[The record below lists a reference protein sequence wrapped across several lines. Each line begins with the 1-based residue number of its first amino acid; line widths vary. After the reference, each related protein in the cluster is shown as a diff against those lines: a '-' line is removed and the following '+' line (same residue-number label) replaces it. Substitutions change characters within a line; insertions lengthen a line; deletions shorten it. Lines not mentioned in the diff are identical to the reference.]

1 MFKYIVL
8 CGALVLVSSCTG
20 QESASAVASAG
31 SGEPAAVA
39 APPAPPE
46 PLPLADAASIAGKWD
61 VVSFEGYRP
70 RRLSGTHRAAYADFS
85 ERGVGLRMEC
95 NYSGRAGTIRDGK
108 FIASEAD
115 DGAQTVMSCGRER
128 DARESRFFSF
138 FDKDATIERIGP
150 DRLLLRSGATE
161 LILERPAVRRLQ
173 YVPTPAEL
181 EGRWRLLEVTHYMP
195 GGGYSGIGLSE
206 VPGRIVVSGDR
217 LSYSRCPQF
226 GLTFR
231 VGPDGRLEKTG
242 GTAPPAT
249 PADCRELAEP
259 APGRELPSQWDVLRL
274 LHDTPLVEKTGEDA
288 LLISTERFGLLVTKA
303 PCQTQE
309 QSNDHRTT
317 RVVDCASS
325 E

>member
-1 MFKYIVL
+1 MFRYIVL

-70 RRLSGTHRAAYADFS
+70 RRLSGTQRAAYADFS

-108 FIASEAD
+108 FVASEAD

-128 DARESRFFSF
+128 DAREAASSPSSTRCY
-138 FDKDATIERIGP
+138 DRAHRPGP
-150 DRLLLRSGATE
+150 APPALRSHRAHPGAAGG
-161 LILERPAVRRLQ
+161 PPPQ

-195 GGGYSGIGLSE
+195 AAAIRHRAVRSAR
-206 VPGRIVVSGDR
+206 PGRRFRRPPFLQPVPAIRPDLPRRPGREAGENRRDR
-217 LSYSRCPQF
+217 AAR
-226 GLTFR
+226 R
-231 VGPDGRLEKTG
+231 
-242 GTAPPAT
+242 A
-249 PADCRELAEP
+249 ADCRELAEP

-274 LHDTPLVEKTGEDA
+274 LHDNPLVEKTA
-288 LLISTERFGLLVTKA
+288 
-303 PCQTQE
+303 
-309 QSNDHRTT
+309 RT
-317 RVVDCASS
+317 RC
-325 E
+325 